1 MGFCLSHSTAAAF
14 WCWASRIEA
23 DALDQRKREAAQLAE
38 VGIWNIEP
46 LPLPAK
52 AASVILGGPHLR
64 RCSALRPQI
73 SAKEVR
79 EFAGQHELAL
89 PLHIT
94 VSDQALR
101 QKKGVTVGH
110 VQAYSEES
118 APFYSVGENAF
129 AVSPALALIQLA
141 RDLDLIDWL
150 ILAYEFC
157 GTYTLDKSH
166 PKGFRNRAPLTSA
179 EQIAQAADQLPGLKG
194 IKKVRRALKY
204 LKDGSASPME
214 TALAIALALPRRLN
228 GLQLGAMELNV
239 PIELGEKGR
248 ALYPRS
254 ACRCDFYYPSK
265 KIALEYDSNAWHGTE
280 EQRDSDAL
288 RRVALTAEGIEVVPV
303 VFEQVRTYEGLVA
316 TGALLAK
323 KLRQPVP
330 APADEEAARAL
341 VERLFGHHTH
351 PWE

>member
-14 WCWASRIEA
+14 WCWASCIEA

-46 LPLPAK
+46 LPLPAE
-52 AASVILGGPHLR
+52 ASSVILAGPHLK

-79 EFAGQHELAL
+79 EFAEAHELSL

-110 VQAYSEES
+110 TQAYSEDG
-118 APFYSVGENAF
+118 APFYPISNNAF
-129 AVSPALALIQLA
+129 AVSPALALLQLA

-157 GTYTLDKSH
+157 GTYTLDRSN

-179 EQIAQAADQLPGLKG
+179 VQIAQAADELPGLKG
-194 IKKVRRALKY
+194 IKNVRRAL
-204 LKDGSASPME
+204 
-214 TALAIALALPRRLN
+214 
-228 GLQLGAMELNV
+228 
-239 PIELGEKGR
+239 
-248 ALYPRS
+248 
-254 ACRCDFYYPSK
+254 
-265 KIALEYDSNAWHGTE
+265 
-280 EQRDSDAL
+280 
-288 RRVALTAEGIEVVPV
+288 
-303 VFEQVRTYEGLVA
+303 
-316 TGALLAK
+316 
-323 KLRQPVP
+323 
-330 APADEEAARAL
+330 
-341 VERLFGHHTH
+341 
-351 PWE
+351 